1 MNEKNLSDLSNIDRL
16 TQIIQS
22 LKEKANLSG
31 IILSY
36 RDGRPIVKEI
46 EEVHQI
52 DQFIPLIA
60 SALRSAEDLGITVN
74 GSNLHKIIAQ
84 LENVSIMILKC
95 SGKDVFLTLIINEDS
110 NLKPILENY
119 EELSKKIANHIEI

>member
-1 MNEKNLSDLSNIDRL
+1 MNEKNLSNLSNIDRL
-16 TQIIQS
+16 SQIIQR

-46 EEVHQI
+46 EGVHQI

-74 GSNLHKIIAQ
+74 GSTLHKIIAQ
-84 LENVSIMILKC
+84 LENFSIMILKC
-95 SGKDVFLTLIINEDS
+95 SSKNVFLTLIINEAS

-119 EELSKKIANHIEI
+119 EELSKKIAKHIEI